1 MDHESFH
8 TGSYLLQIKRVY
20 NHKCIRPQGL
30 LREDDL
36 EHFDEDFRKNFKT
49 RQADIFSED
58 GWEGDDQIFFHEISY
73 YATRWQFEVTVN

>member
-1 MDHESFH
+1 MRQSLSHKEPEEGVCDHECF
-8 TGSYLLQIKRVY
+8 YF
-20 NHKCIRPQGL
+20 QGL

-58 GWEGDDQIFFHEISY
+58 GWEGDE
-73 YATRWQFEVTVN
+73 